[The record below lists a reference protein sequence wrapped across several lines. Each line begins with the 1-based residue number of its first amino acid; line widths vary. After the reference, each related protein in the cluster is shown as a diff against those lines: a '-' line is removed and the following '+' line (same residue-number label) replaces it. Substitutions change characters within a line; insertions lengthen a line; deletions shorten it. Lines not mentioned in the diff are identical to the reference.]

1 MRDRRTILWRTI
13 KISSLIAVLVS
24 FVWLIWPE
32 IRICHI
38 KKGNVEVSS
47 VSISFLLD
55 DWVEFYDSNISKFE
69 VLYKKPNVRGN
80 LYGGF
85 GTLCIDHIWDFNGDT
100 VILYGIEGRFK
111 QTKESDL
118 MKFKDKYG
126 GNIQI
131 LDDIYSVARGD
142 SCDYSKVRNAIMLD
156 SNLDRWPYD
165 KYPIAADLTI
175 SYE

>member
-1 MRDRRTILWRTI
+1 MKGIWRTI
-13 KISSLIAVLVS
+13 KISSLIALLVS

-126 GNIQI
+126 GNIQV

-142 SCDYSKVRNAIMLD
+142 SCDYSTVRNAIMLD